1 MEISQIETNLT
12 DAQVELIEHQVKTE
26 KFKNNVQE
34 IFIDVFN
41 QDEFAQKVD
50 SIFNEI
56 FQGGRNGWCSYLI
69 YQTCIKYRYA
79 QNIQHLN
86 EPKRG
91 I

>member
-1 MEISQIETNLT
+1 MEIKELEPHLK
-12 DAQVELIEHQVKTE
+12 DAQDELIEHQVKTE

-56 FQGGRNGWCSYLI
+56 FQRERRWKTHFNLRGKW
-69 YQTCIKYRYA
+69 
-79 QNIQHLN
+79 HLHS
-86 EPKRG
+86 KT
-91 I
+91 

>member
-1 MEISQIETNLT
+1 MEISQIETNLA
-12 DAQVELIEHQVKTE
+12 DAQVDLIEYQVKTE

-56 FQGGRNGWCSYLI
+56 FQGDRNG
-69 YQTCIKYRYA
+69 
-79 QNIQHLN
+79 
-86 EPKRG
+86 
-91 I
+91 

>member
-26 KFKNNVQE
+26 KFKKNVQE

-56 FQGGRNGWCSYLI
+56 FQGARNG
-69 YQTCIKYRYA
+69 
-79 QNIQHLN
+79 
-86 EPKRG
+86 
-91 I
+91 

>member
-12 DAQVELIEHQVKTE
+12 DAQVDLIEHQVKIE

-56 FQGGRNGWCSYLI
+56 FQGDRN
-69 YQTCIKYRYA
+69 A
-79 QNIQHLN
+79 
-86 EPKRG
+86 
-91 I
+91 

>member
-1 MEISQIETNLT
+1 MEISQIETNLA
-12 DAQVELIEHQVKTE
+12 DAQVDLIEYQVKTE

-56 FQGGRNGWCSYLI
+56 FQGDRNS
-69 YQTCIKYRYA
+69 
-79 QNIQHLN
+79 
-86 EPKRG
+86 
-91 I
+91 

>member
-26 KFKNNVQE
+26 KFKKNVQE

-56 FQGGRNGWCSYLI
+56 FQVGRNGWSGYLI
-69 YQTCIKYRYA
+69 YQTRIKYRYA

>member
-26 KFKNNVQE
+26 KFKKNVQE

-56 FQGGRNGWCSYLI
+56 FQGDRNG
-69 YQTCIKYRYA
+69 
-79 QNIQHLN
+79 
-86 EPKRG
+86 
-91 I
+91 

>member
-26 KFKNNVQE
+26 KFKKNVQE

-56 FQGGRNGWCSYLI
+56 FQVDRNG
-69 YQTCIKYRYA
+69 
-79 QNIQHLN
+79 
-86 EPKRG
+86 
-91 I
+91 

>member
-1 MEISQIETNLT
+1 MEISQIETNLA
-12 DAQVELIEHQVKTE
+12 DAQVDLIEYQVKTE

-56 FQGGRNGWCSYLI
+56 FHGDRNG
-69 YQTCIKYRYA
+69 
-79 QNIQHLN
+79 
-86 EPKRG
+86 
-91 I
+91 

>member
-12 DAQVELIEHQVKTE
+12 DAQVELIQHQVKTE
-26 KFKNNVQE
+26 KFKKNVQE

-56 FQGGRNGWCSYLI
+56 FQGNRNV
-69 YQTCIKYRYA
+69 
-79 QNIQHLN
+79 
-86 EPKRG
+86 
-91 I
+91 

>member
-12 DAQVELIEHQVKTE
+12 DAQVDLIEHQVKIE

-56 FQGGRNGWCSYLI
+56 FQGDRNG
-69 YQTCIKYRYA
+69 
-79 QNIQHLN
+79 
-86 EPKRG
+86 
-91 I
+91 

>member
-26 KFKNNVQE
+26 KFKKNVQE

-56 FQGGRNGWCSYLI
+56 FQGGRNG
-69 YQTCIKYRYA
+69 
-79 QNIQHLN
+79 
-86 EPKRG
+86 
-91 I
+91 

>member
-1 MEISQIETNLT
+1 METSQIETNLT
-12 DAQVELIEHQVKTE
+12 AAQVELIEHQVKTK

-56 FQGGRNGWCSYLI
+56 FQGGRNG
-69 YQTCIKYRYA
+69 
-79 QNIQHLN
+79 
-86 EPKRG
+86 
-91 I
+91 

>member
-26 KFKNNVQE
+26 KFKSNVQE

-56 FQGGRNGWCSYLI
+56 FQGARNG
-69 YQTCIKYRYA
+69 
-79 QNIQHLN
+79 
-86 EPKRG
+86 
-91 I
+91 

>member
-1 MEISQIETNLT
+1 MEISQIETNLI

-26 KFKNNVQE
+26 KFKKNVQE

-56 FQGGRNGWCSYLI
+56 FQVGRNG
-69 YQTCIKYRYA
+69 
-79 QNIQHLN
+79 
-86 EPKRG
+86 
-91 I
+91 

>member
-12 DAQVELIEHQVKTE
+12 DAQVELIEHQIKTK
-26 KFKNNVQE
+26 KFKNNIQE

-56 FQGGRNGWCSYLI
+56 FHGDRNG
-69 YQTCIKYRYA
+69 
-79 QNIQHLN
+79 
-86 EPKRG
+86 
-91 I
+91 

>member
-1 MEISQIETNLT
+1 LT

-56 FQGGRNGWCSYLI
+56 FQGDRNG
-69 YQTCIKYRYA
+69 
-79 QNIQHLN
+79 
-86 EPKRG
+86 
-91 I
+91 

>member
-12 DAQVELIEHQVKTE
+12 DAQVELIKHQVKTE

-50 SIFNEI
+50 STFNDI
-56 FQGGRNGWCSYLI
+56 LQRGRND
-69 YQTCIKYRYA
+69 
-79 QNIQHLN
+79 
-86 EPKRG
+86 
-91 I
+91 